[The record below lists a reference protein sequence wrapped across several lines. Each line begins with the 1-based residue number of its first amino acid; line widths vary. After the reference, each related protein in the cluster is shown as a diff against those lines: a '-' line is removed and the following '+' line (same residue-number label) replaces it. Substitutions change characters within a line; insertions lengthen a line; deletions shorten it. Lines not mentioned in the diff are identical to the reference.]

1 MGASSFQVI
10 CIVSGAGWSQ
20 ETPRLVYAEVDNII
34 LVIFP
39 FAMTK
44 SLRNISKEFSLVYSE
59 RGYHVSNPLPS
70 LLPSWPGLFLIEAII
85 FPYHPK
91 AVLSDIQFP
100 GHS

>member
-20 ETPRLVYAEVDNII
+20 ETLRLVYAEVDNII

-70 LLPSWPGLFLIEAII
+70 LLPGLFLIEAII